1 MANLYL
7 SSQVGSPYDLYDY
20 HTDPMILG
28 ISEASPKKLFEES
41 EKAEANAAGE
51 YEDPMNKP
59 KSLQQMKK
67 RDYLKDRRYNQ
78 MI

>member
-1 MANLYL
+1 
-7 SSQVGSPYDLYDY
+7 
-20 HTDPMILG
+20 MILG